1 MNKHKKYI
9 SAEFNDSFLN
19 ENNIIFKKYKP
30 IKLIGSGAFSKI
42 YSTIRIT
49 DKAVYAMKTEKRSL
63 FKNFLEKEA
72 YFLFTLQEGIGIP
85 KLISFGYS
93 RKYNILIETLLG
105 KSLYEIFIVPKKPCD
120 LINICLIA
128 IQSIERLE
136 FIHSK
141 NIIYRDVKP
150 ENLSIGINDP
160 NVIYI
165 IDFGLCKKYR
175 SSKSGKHIQFKDT
188 KRFNGTLK
196 YASSHVL
203 QGKEASRRDDL
214 ISLGYTLLFLFKRNL
229 PWESSWKKLNKIKYL
244 NIINSKETFDE
255 GQLFEN
261 LPEEMVSF
269 LKYIKNLR
277 FEEDPNY
284 SFMKG
289 CFQKILTKMNLN
301 INKINFSWVNPNDIK
316 NVPKNSSSKRML
328 LRDRILKMLEDNSV
342 SKNKNRAIKIINRN
356 AITSGNIDN
365 KNQTKKM
372 NHIMINQKTKKII
385 KNDDNYKNSER
396 KYKSIKIDYP
406 TNRNKIVNIKNMIY
420 LRNKSNFKHKK
431 SNSLINN
438 EQNRNDNNKNV
449 FQKIYINNNSNIYLN
464 NINLENFLKTN
475 MNLNIKYIRKFNN
488 TTPNININNGIN
500 YSSNRIPY
508 FNNNYS
514 LNESSQLNSNN
525 FENSTLSFLNINE
538 RRNININN
546 SINRPKLY
554 KSKILKNINSDII
567 IPNKKF
573 ITKEYTHNNIKNISN
588 KKQNK
593 NYIPKPKTFRFK
605 NYSLNS

>member
-105 KSLYEIFIVPKKPCD
+105 KSLYEIFIVSKKPCD
-120 LINICLIA
+120 LINTCLIA

-244 NIINSKETFDE
+244 NIINSKETFGE

-365 KNQTKKM
+365 QNQTKKM
-372 NHIMINQKTKKII
+372 NLIMLNQKTKKII
-385 KNDDNYKNSER
+385 KNDDNYKNNER

-406 TNRNKIVNIKNMIY
+406 TNRNKIVNIKNLIY

-431 SNSLINN
+431 SNSMINN

-488 TTPNININNGIN
+488 TTSNININNDIN

-514 LNESSQLNSNN
+514 LNESRQLYSNN
-525 FENSTLSFLNINE
+525 FENPTLSFLNINE
-538 RRNININN
+538 RRNNNINN
-546 SINRPKLY
+546 SFNRPKLY

-588 KKQNK
+588 KRQNK